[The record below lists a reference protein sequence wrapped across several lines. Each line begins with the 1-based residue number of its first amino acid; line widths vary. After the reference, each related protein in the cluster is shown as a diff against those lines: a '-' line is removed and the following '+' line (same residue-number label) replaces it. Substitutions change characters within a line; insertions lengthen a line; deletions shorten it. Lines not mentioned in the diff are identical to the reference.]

1 MPKPYK
7 QKYGLKKYRMKIDR
21 HPNPEIDRMVDE
33 TAHQIIQGMTP
44 LELGLLRY
52 PYATPREV
60 GEVPGNIIAD
70 HLKRYTMQDLIEGQ
84 FLEVLPGKYTF
95 FMGHETKKRK
105 DRESEQE
112 DK

>member
-1 MPKPYK
+1 
-7 QKYGLKKYRMKIDR
+7 MKVDR
-21 HPNPEIDRMVDE
+21 HPNPEIDRMIDE
-33 TAHQIIQGMTP
+33 NAQQIIQGMTP
-44 LELGLLRY
+44 LEIGLLRY
-52 PYATPREV
+52 PNATPREF
-60 GEVPGNIIAD
+60 GEVPADVIAD
-70 HLKRYTMQDLIEGQ
+70 HLKRYKMRELKEGQ